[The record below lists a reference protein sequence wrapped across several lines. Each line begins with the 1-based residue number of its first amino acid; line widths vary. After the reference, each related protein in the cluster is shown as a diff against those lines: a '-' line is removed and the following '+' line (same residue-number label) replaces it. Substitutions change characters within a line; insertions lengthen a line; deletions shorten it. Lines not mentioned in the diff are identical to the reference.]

1 MNINN
6 VIARAQRLMLDE
18 GFQRDVERAAAA
30 QRGNKVRGGENEFAD
45 VEAALFGAPSAPR
58 GTDIYA
64 KTALPE
70 SVNYGGN
77 PATYGNVQIVKEV
90 AEPHAVN
97 SKVPAAIRESFEK
110 TPYQGTA
117 FDVTGQY
124 NPVLD
129 SLAGIQPSNSQ
140 PTRTQI
146 NEQAPVQGYGNGVI
160 NYDVIKYIVNEA
172 VREALKGNLN
182 ESVNGSPIRG
192 MKLCEGNVLQFLDSK
207 GNLFEAKLTLKKRAA
222 K

>member
-30 QRGNKVRGGENEFAD
+30 QRGNKTKGGENEFAD

-70 SVNYGGN
+70 NVNYGGN
-77 PATYGNVQIVKEV
+77 SAAYGNVQIVNEV
-90 AEPHAVN
+90 AEPRSVN

-124 NPVLD
+124 NPALD
-129 SLAGIQPSNSQ
+129 ALVGLQGNPQSTKSQ
-140 PTRTQI
+140 L
-146 NEQAPVQGYGNGVI
+146 NEQAPTQGYGNGVV
-160 NYDVIKYIVNEA
+160 NYDLIKYIVNEA
-172 VREALKGNLN
+172 VKEALKGNLN

-207 GNLFEAKLTLKKRAA
+207 GNLFEAKLTLKKRAN